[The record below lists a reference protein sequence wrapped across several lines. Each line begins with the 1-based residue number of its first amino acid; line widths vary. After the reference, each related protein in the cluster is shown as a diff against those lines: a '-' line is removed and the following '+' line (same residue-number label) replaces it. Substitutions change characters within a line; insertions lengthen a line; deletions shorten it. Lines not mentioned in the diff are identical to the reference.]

1 MARPNPARLHP
12 SGANARLTLVIAACH
27 PPLYAAIQTGSENAA
42 RIHDSITPA
51 RRQGAVCMSAMPN
64 PERQR
69 EVDLLARVAE
79 GDEQAFAQFYQRCAD
94 GLYGLALK
102 MMNDSGEAED
112 VLQDGFSY
120 MWKKAA
126 TYDPAR
132 SSPFTWAVM
141 IVRNKAIDRLRSR
154 QRQARIV
161 EKATTEFLH
170 FTDVDN
176 TSARE
181 PVRREQ
187 CAEVRAA
194 LAEIPGDQKQVVELA
209 FFGGLTHGQIAERLE
224 APLGTIKAR
233 IRRGLLKMRDH
244 LKGVGA

>member
-1 MARPNPARLHP
+1 
-12 SGANARLTLVIAACH
+12 
-27 PPLYAAIQTGSENAA
+27 
-42 RIHDSITPA
+42 
-51 RRQGAVCMSAMPN
+51 MSATPN

-69 EVDLLARVAE
+69 DVELLALVAR
-79 GDEQAFAQFYQRCAD
+79 GDERAFAQFYQRCAD

-102 MMNDSGEAED
+102 MMNDSAEAED

-120 MWKKAA
+120 MWKKAD

-170 FTDVDN
+170 FTDADDA
-176 TSARE
+176 SARE

-209 FFGGLTHGQIAERLE
+209 FFGGLTHEQIAQRLD

-233 IRRGLLKMRDH
+233 IRRGLLRMRDH
-244 LKGVGA
+244 LKGASA

>member
-1 MARPNPARLHP
+1 
-12 SGANARLTLVIAACH
+12 
-27 PPLYAAIQTGSENAA
+27 
-42 RIHDSITPA
+42 
-51 RRQGAVCMSAMPN
+51 MSTTPN

-69 EVDLLARVAE
+69 DVELLARVAQ
-79 GDEQAFAQFYQRCAD
+79 GDEQAFAQFYRRSAD
-94 GLYGLALK
+94 GLYGMALK
-102 MMNDSGEAED
+102 MMNDSGEAQD

-120 MWKKAA
+120 MWKKAG

-161 EKATTEFLH
+161 EKATAEFLH
-170 FTDVDN
+170 FAEADDA
-176 TSARE
+176 SARE

-194 LAEIPGDQKQVVELA
+194 LAEIPVEQKQVVELA
-209 FFGGLTHGQIAERLE
+209 FFGGLTHEQIAARL
-224 APLGTIKAR
+224 ATPLGTIKAR
-233 IRRGLLKMRDH
+233 IRRGLLKLRDH
-244 LKGVGA
+244 LKGAGA